1 MSLTDNRPNPNA
13 VSHEPVARIATER
26 AGQLFQ
32 DVILRDA
39 KIAEQQ
45 QYIGALEE
53 RIRELEQ
60 QAPPAA
66 AQPMPS
72 PRATRHADPAD
83 QTMPREG

>member
-45 QYIGALEE
+45 GYITALEE

-60 QAPPAA
+60 QTPAPRP
-66 AQPMPS
+66 QGPGSELPITS
-72 PRATRHADPAD
+72 DS
-83 QTMPREG
+83 